1 MFTPYASRGH
11 LMVSSAEKEK
21 GIPIWDFRNLGFILF
36 QRKKR
41 LPGFEIFDDCGW
53 AS

>member
-1 MFTPYASRGH
+1 
-11 LMVSSAEKEK
+11 MVSSAEKER
-21 GIPIWDFRNLGFILF
+21 GIPIWDFRNLGCILF

-53 AS
+53 EIDGHLEMSHL